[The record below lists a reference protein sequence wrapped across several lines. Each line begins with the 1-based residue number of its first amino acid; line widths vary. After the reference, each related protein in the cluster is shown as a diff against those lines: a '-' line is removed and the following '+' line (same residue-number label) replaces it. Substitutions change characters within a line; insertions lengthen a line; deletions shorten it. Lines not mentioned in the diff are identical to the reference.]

1 MVSIWLGAALLIL
14 LALVFVFWPLLVRES
29 EQKASRERQTLNV
42 DLYDQRRAE
51 LDEQLKAGDLDEAQ
65 HEALCREMDLELVEA
80 EKQPSESGSASAS
93 SSGRVVFLLSAA
105 VLAVFVFGFYQY
117 NGASEDIRIT
127 EEIRDKFMA
136 DTQAI
141 QAGKDPDPALAR
153 RLMSQLEERLEKD
166 PENTQYLYLLARN
179 AADLQEYP
187 TAINAYRAILAID
200 ESPLVMGE
208 LAQLLFV
215 VGGNRI
221 TPDAEALIDKTL
233 SLDPNSHVALGL
245 DGIRYFQTE
254 RYQKAI
260 EQWEK
265 AIKLLGP
272 QSAGSQSLAAGVL
285 RARALLAEQNGGP
298 VSSGAVAQVSPH
310 QVSSGQEAQ
319 EQPSSLSLKLK
330 IDVADGI
337 QLNPEHAVFVYAR
350 AWQGAPM
357 PLAISRLK
365 VKDLPAEI
373 ELSEAMA
380 MAPGMSIA
388 QFPQLELVAR
398 VSASGQAIPQ
408 PGDWQVTLG
417 PVANSS
423 QDQHLLQI
431 QKQL

>member
-1 MVSIWLGAALLIL
+1 MLSIWLGAALLIL
-14 LALVFVFWPLLVRES
+14 LALVFVFWPLLVRER
-29 EQKASRERQTLNV
+29 EQKENRERQTLNV
-42 DLYDQRRAE
+42 DLYEQRRAE
-51 LDEQLKAGDLDEAQ
+51 LDEQLRTGDLDEAQ
-65 HEALCREMDLELVEA
+65 HAALGRELDLELVEA
-80 EKQPSESGSASAS
+80 EKQSGEVQAGPQA
-93 SSGRVVFLLSAA
+93 SSGRIVLLLSAV

-117 NGASEDIRIT
+117 NGASEDIRMT
-127 EEIRDKFMA
+127 EAIRAKFLA

-141 QAGKDPDPALAR
+141 QAGKEPDPALAR
-153 RLMSQLEERLEKD
+153 RMMSQLEARLEKD
-166 PENTQYLYLLARN
+166 PENVQYLYLLARN
-179 AADLQEYP
+179 ASDLQEYP
-187 TAINAYRAILAID
+187 TAINAYRAILAVD

-208 LAQLLFV
+208 LAQLMFV
-215 VGGNRI
+215 VAGNRI

-233 SLDPNSHVALGL
+233 SVDPNSHVALGL
-245 DGIRYFQTE
+245 DGIRY
-254 RYQKAI
+254 YQSEKYQQAI
-260 EQWEK
+260 DQWEK

-272 QSAGSQSLAAGVL
+272 QSPGAQSLAAGVL
-285 RARALLAEQNGGP
+285 RARALLAEEKGTDDA
-298 VSSGAVAQVSPH
+298 GAVAQASPE
-310 QVSSGQEAQ
+310 SATEEA
-319 EQPSSLSLKLK
+319 SALSLKLK
-330 IDVADGI
+330 IALAEGV

-388 QFPQLELVAR
+388 RFPELELVAR
-398 VSASGQAIPQ
+398 VSASGQAVPQ

-423 QDQHLLQI
+423 QDQHLLEI

>member
-1 MVSIWLGAALLIL
+1 MMSIWLGAALLIL
-14 LALVFVFWPLLVRES
+14 LALVFVFWPVLVRER
-29 EQKASRERQTLNV
+29 EEKAQKERQSLNV
-42 DLYDQRRAE
+42 DLYEQRCAE
-51 LDEQLKAGDLDEAQ
+51 LTEQLNAGDMDQAQ
-65 HEALCREMDLELVEA
+65 FDALRRELDLELLGA
-80 EKQPSESGSASAS
+80 EQQAEPEKSFRNT
-93 SSGRVVFLLSAA
+93 GRLVFLVSAA
-105 VLAVFVFGFYQY
+105 VLAVFVFAFYQY
-117 NGASEDIRIT
+117 NGASEDIRMT
-127 EEIRDKFMA
+127 EEIRAKFLA

-141 QAGKDPDPALAR
+141 QSGQKPDPALAR

-179 AADLQEYP
+179 ASDLQEYP

-221 TPDAEALIDKTL
+221 TPDAEILIDKTL

-245 DGIRYFQTE
+245 DGIRYYQTDQ
-254 RYQKAI
+254 YQKAI
-260 EQWEK
+260 DQWEK

-272 QSAGSQSLAAGVL
+272 QSSGAQSLAAGVL
-285 RARALLAEQNGGP
+285 RARALLAEQRGTSAPQEGDSVADSAQGGSEA
-298 VSSGAVAQVSPH
+298 SSE
-310 QVSSGQEAQ
+310 SSAM
-319 EQPSSLSLKLK
+319 SLKLK
-330 IDVADGI
+330 VEVADGI
-337 QLNPEHAVFVYAR
+337 RLNPEHAVFVYAR

-373 ELSEAMA
+373 ELNEAMA

-388 QFPQLELVAR
+388 TFPQLELVAR

-423 QDQHLLQI
+423 QDQHLLEI

>member
-1 MVSIWLGAALLIL
+1 MMSIWLGAALLIL
-14 LALVFVFWPLLVRES
+14 LALVFVFWPVLVRER
-29 EQKASRERQTLNV
+29 EEKAQKERQSLNV
-42 DLYDQRRAE
+42 DLYEQRCAE
-51 LDEQLKAGDLDEAQ
+51 LTEQLNAGDMDQAQ
-65 HEALCREMDLELVEA
+65 FDALRRELDLELLGA
-80 EKQPSESGSASAS
+80 EQQAEPEKSFRN
-93 SSGRVVFLLSAA
+93 SGRLVFLVSAA
-105 VLAVFVFGFYQY
+105 VLAVFVFAFYQY
-117 NGASEDIRIT
+117 NGASEDIRMT
-127 EEIRDKFMA
+127 EEIRAKFLA

-141 QAGKDPDPALAR
+141 QSGQKPDPALAR

-179 AADLQEYP
+179 ASDLQEYP

-221 TPDAEALIDKTL
+221 TPDAEILIDKTL

-245 DGIRYFQTE
+245 DGIRYYQTDQ
-254 RYQKAI
+254 YQKAI
-260 EQWEK
+260 DQWEK

-272 QSAGSQSLAAGVL
+272 QSSGAQSLAAGVL
-285 RARALLAEQNGGP
+285 RARALLAEQRGTSAPQEGDSVADSAQGGSET
-298 VSSGAVAQVSPH
+298 SSE
-310 QVSSGQEAQ
+310 SSAM
-319 EQPSSLSLKLK
+319 SLKLK
-330 IDVADGI
+330 VEVADGI
-337 QLNPEHAVFVYAR
+337 HLNPEHAVFVYAR

-373 ELSEAMA
+373 ELNEAMA

-388 QFPQLELVAR
+388 TFPQLELVAR

-423 QDQHLLQI
+423 QDQHLLEI